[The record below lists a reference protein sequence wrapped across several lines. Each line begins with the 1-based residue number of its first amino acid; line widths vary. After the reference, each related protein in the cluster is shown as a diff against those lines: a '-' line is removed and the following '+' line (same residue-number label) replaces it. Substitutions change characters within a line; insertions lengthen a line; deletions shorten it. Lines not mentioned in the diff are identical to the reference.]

1 LIDSTGTTIIN
12 QYGESSDTKTP
23 KFKSIG
29 DTSTNL
35 ARTLDAH
42 SRLNIGAGNRFITS
56 SYRDFNLGS
65 SNSDHVNG
73 RAYDLV
79 GDNLISYRDAV
90 KRDGGFAE
98 FHGDRSTR
106 HLHVVPRIGDS
117 ISPAYSMMSGV
128 SQTMG
133 SISDGQTIYN
143 ITVNGAGSN
152 AEEVANL
159 VMHKIKVTEKINRER
174 SY

>member
-1 LIDSTGTTIIN
+1 L
-12 QYGESSDTKTP
+12 
-23 KFKSIG
+23 
-29 DTSTNL
+29 
-35 ARTLDAH
+35 
-42 SRLNIGAGNRFITS
+42 ITS
-56 SYRDFNLGS
+56 SYRNHSLGS

-90 KRDGGFAE
+90 QRDGGFAQ
-98 FHGDRSTR
+98 FHGDTQNR

-117 ISPAYSMMSGV
+117 MSPAYAMVTGVGSATSSQSSGAPV
-128 SQTMG
+128 
-133 SISDGQTIYN
+133 YN

-152 AEEVANL
+152 PEEIANM
-159 VMHKIKVTEKINRER
+159 VMHKIKVNEKISKER